1 MVITPIVS
9 TAPTV
14 SAANRRFISE
24 LRVETGEEA
33 VAKLEADGWSVTMV
47 GLNVTADPASQV
59 YLAYKV
65 NTGAALTNVIVS
77 PDVGDSFKD
86 KNGIVYNCVSH
97 VDVDEGIGGGAG
109 CLYAT
114 TDERIGSPL
123 VGIDVLRGNSE
134 SDDVLYPITNDG
146 AEIVRTPSGT
156 PADIEKGSETDVVYL
171 AQIRD
176 GIIRPYISE
185 IGIVTDTDKWNAV
198 YTACERGFNYY
209 IEGDIDSS
217 SGTYTIIGYDRTAN
231 ASEAITNITAVSAN
245 AVKALEDAQIVDGS
259 AEKTKNV
266 TAAAISISGIEYA
279 RVSSKPV
286 EAKEPYYIYMTKDK
300 KAGNPISMLYAE
312 TPEQAQN
319 FLFGTWAN
327 AYFFSPGK
335 TTAYTYS
342 MNEDLYETLW
352 EDQTVCSQ
360 LPVRLIDSFTATAST
375 STGTATATTATG
387 PNYSEESAEEPT
399 TEEPS
404 VEEPSAEEPSVEEP
418 SAEEPS
424 AEEPSAEELSTEE
437 PSTEE
442 PSVEEPS
449 AAESSAAE
457 SSAAES
463 SKPAAAAEIAGSDKY
478 IDLTM
483 LTPRD
488 GLPDTAP
495 SITGMRS
502 DPSLPF
508 VERTQRSERTNKF
521 QASVFGSSG
530 LWVLIPVG
538 VLVIAGTA
546 YIFYKKRSES
556 KAAETPNKTVK
567 SAKTGKSD
575 KPNSTNKSKKTN
587 KSNRSKKK
595 R

>member
-217 SGTYTIIGYDRTAN
+217 SGTYTIIGYDRTAD

-312 TPEQAQN
+312 TPDQAQN

-327 AYFFSPGK
+327 SYFFSPGK

-375 STGTATATTATG
+375 STGKATATTATG

-404 VEEPSAEEPSVEEP
+404 VEEPSA
-418 SAEEPS
+418 
-424 AEEPSAEELSTEE
+424 
-437 PSTEE
+437 
-442 PSVEEPS
+442 
-449 AAESSAAE
+449 AESSAAE
-457 SSAAES
+457 SSAEES